1 MKQTFFNDPAIDR
14 LVNVALA
21 LAAEVQILRDR
32 QRAMESLLRR
42 HGVVAPEQIEGW
54 EPDEAER
61 AAANAERD
69 LFVRNVLGPLAEELR

>member
-21 LAAEVQILRDR
+21 LAAEVQLLRDR

-42 HGVVAPEQIEGW
+42 QGVVAPEHIESW
-54 EPDEAER
+54 EPDDAEH
-61 AAANAERD
+61 AAAEAERD
-69 LFVRNVLGPLAEELR
+69 LFVRNVLGPLAEDLR